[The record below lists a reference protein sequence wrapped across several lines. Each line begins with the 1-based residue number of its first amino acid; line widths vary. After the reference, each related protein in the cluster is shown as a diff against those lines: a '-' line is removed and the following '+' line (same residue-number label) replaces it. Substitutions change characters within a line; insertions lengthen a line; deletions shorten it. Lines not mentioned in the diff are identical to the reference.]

1 MLLARMAEAVYWAGR
16 YLERAEGTARLVQVH
31 TDTHIDMPVGRD
43 VGWEPLLSVVGLGA
57 DFSMRHPQRAGARR
71 RASEEEVVDFLLSDT
86 ENPSSVL
93 SAVTSARANL
103 RTARPVVPREAWEAA
118 NNLWLDVCDHLDE
131 ASSREGRVVWL
142 RRVLVGCQ
150 QIGGIVSGTMNR
162 DETMSFLA
170 LGENIERADLTT
182 RVIATRSGDLHPNR
196 GDAPYDIVHWMGVLR
211 SLAAYQPFRRAMP
224 ARPQG
229 GSTLLFLLQNQR
241 FPRAVQCCLAE
252 VAAALKELPH
262 SDAPFERCTAAAM
275 VLSSAAPLRLTGD
288 GPARLIESLQ
298 SALADLHRS
307 VEDTYFFSA
316 DDRWAASATVRAEPT
331 STHENGR
338 VAIAESHPDGARSAL
353 PHSPHSPLFPSFER
367 PGSSR
372 TASEPDGSVRYR
384 IIHRTTYR
392 YSALVSSSRHE
403 AHLRP
408 RDADHQQ
415 CCWRD
420 LTIEPAPATWS
431 QGMDAL
437 GNLVDFFSLDDPFQE
452 LVVTASSTVVVTE
465 PALPSTDVT
474 WETAHDRL
482 SADGVTGT
490 AAAARFFC
498 LDSPLVATSDAIR
511 AYATGSFPSGRS
523 LVEAVIDLTNRIAA
537 DFTYDPGFTTVTTP
551 VDEVLH
557 FRRGVCQDFAHLAV
571 GCVRAMGLAA
581 RYVSGYLETS
591 PPPGQARLIGADASH
606 AWVSVFIP
614 DWGWLD
620 LDPTNN
626 VVVGNTHAVTAWGR
640 DYADVAPLTGTIV
653 GGGISGT
660 LEVAVDMSREKPV
673 A

>member
-43 VGWEPLLSVVGLGA
+43 VGWEPLLSVVGLGT
-57 DFSMRHPQRAGARR
+57 DFTVRHPHKVGARR
-71 RASEEEVVDFLLSDT
+71 QASEEEVVDFLLSDT

-118 NNLWLDVCDHLDE
+118 NNLWLDVCDHLEE

-150 QIGGIVSGTMNR
+150 QIGGIVGGTMNR

-170 LGENIERADLTT
+170 LGQNIERADLTT

-196 GDAPYDIVHWMGVLR
+196 GDDPYDIVHWMAVLR

-229 GSTLLFLLQNQR
+229 GSTLQFLLHNQR
-241 FPRAVQCCLAE
+241 FPRAVQSCLSE

-262 SDAPFERCTAAAM
+262 SDGPFERCTAATM
-275 VLSSAAPLRLTGD
+275 VLSSAAPLRLAGD
-288 GPARLIESLQ
+288 GPARLVESLQ
-298 SALADLHRS
+298 TALADLHRS
-307 VEDTYFFSA
+307 IEETYFFSA
-316 DDRWAASATVRAEPT
+316 DNRWPTTSTVRAETPL
-331 STHENGR
+331 SHENGA
-338 VAIAESHPDGARSAL
+338 VSIAESPPDDARA
-353 PHSPHSPLFPSFER
+353 PHLSDFAPPS
-367 PGSSR
+367 SSW
-372 TASEPDGSVRYR
+372 TTSEPDRSVRYR

-392 YSALVSSSRHE
+392 YSAMVSSSRNE

-408 RDADHQQ
+408 RDTHQQQ

-431 QGMDAL
+431 QGMDAF
-437 GNLVDFFSLDDPFQE
+437 GNLVDSFSLDDAFQE

-465 PALPSTDVT
+465 ATLPSSDIT
-474 WETAHDRL
+474 WETARDRL
-482 SADGVTGT
+482 SAESTSE
-490 AAAARFFC
+490 AAASRLFC
-498 LDSPLVATSDAIR
+498 LDSPLVATSDDVR
-511 AYATGSFPSGRS
+511 AYATGSFPAGRS
-523 LVEAVIDLTNRIAA
+523 LVDAVIDLTNRIAA
-537 DFTYDPGFTTVTTP
+537 DFTYEPGFTTVTTP

-571 GCVRAMGLAA
+571 GCVRAMGLPA

-591 PPPGQARLIGADASH
+591 PPPGQVRLIGADASH

-620 LDPTNN
+620 LDPTNDA
-626 VVVGNTHAVTAWGR
+626 VVGNTHAVTAWGR
-640 DYADVAPLTGTIV
+640 DYADVAPLTGIIV
-653 GGGISGT
+653 GGGISRT
-660 LEVAVDMSREKPV
+660 LDVAVDMSREESV

>member
-1 MLLARMAEAVYWAGR
+1 M
-16 YLERAEGTARLVQVH
+16 
-31 TDTHIDMPVGRD
+31 
-43 VGWEPLLSVVGLGA
+43 
-57 DFSMRHPQRAGARR
+57 
-71 RASEEEVVDFLLSDT
+71 VDFLLSDT

-150 QIGGIVSGTMNR
+150 QIGGIVGGTMNR

-170 LGENIERADLTT
+170 LGQNIERADLTT

-196 GDAPYDIVHWMGVLR
+196 GDDPYDIVHWMAVLR

-241 FPRAVQCCLAE
+241 FPRAVQCCLSE

-262 SDAPFERCTAAAM
+262 SDGPFERCTAAKM
-275 VLSSAAPLRLTGD
+275 VLSSAAPLRLAGD
-288 GPARLIESLQ
+288 GPARLVESLQ
-298 SALADLHRS
+298 TALAELHRS
-307 VEDTYFFSA
+307 VEDTYFFST
-316 DDRWAASATVRAEPT
+316 DERWPPASTVRAEPA
-331 STHENGR
+331 SSHENGP
-338 VAIAESHPDGARSAL
+338 VAVAESHPDGARIPRL
-353 PHSPHSPLFPSFER
+353 SPIER
-367 PGSSR
+367 PGPSR
-372 TASEPDGSVRYR
+372 TTSEPDRSVRYR

-392 YSALVSSSRHE
+392 YSALVSSSRSD

-408 RDADHQQ
+408 RDTDNQQ

-431 QGMDAL
+431 QGMDAF
-437 GNLVDFFSLDDPFQE
+437 GNLVDSFSLDDPFQE

-465 PALPSTDVT
+465 PAMPSTDMA
-474 WETAHDRL
+474 WETARDRL
-482 SADGVTGT
+482 SVEAAAGT
-490 AAAARFFC
+490 AEARSFC
-498 LDSPLVATSDAIR
+498 LDSPLVATSDDIR
-511 AYATGSFPSGRS
+511 AYSTASFPSGRS
-523 LVEAVIDLTNRIAA
+523 LVDAVIDLTNRIAA

-551 VDEVLH
+551 VDEVLR

-591 PPPGQARLIGADASH
+591 PAPGQARLIGSDASH

-620 LDPTNN
+620 LDPTNDA
-626 VVVGNTHAVTAWGR
+626 VVGNAHTVTAWGR
-640 DYADVAPLTGTIV
+640 DYADVAPLTGMIV
-653 GGGISGT
+653 GGGIYGT
-660 LEVAVDMSREKPV
+660 LEVAVDMSREEPV
-673 A
+673 T